1 MFLAHKY
8 NGKTGVILCQFR
20 QQYIDFG
27 YILFGHPNWVK
38 LGDNFFFKKG
48 QYFSFLPY
56 QRSMQLLNVIEA

>member
-27 YILFGHPNWVK
+27 YILFGHPK
-38 LGDNFFFKKG
+38 
-48 QYFSFLPY
+48 
-56 QRSMQLLNVIEA
+56 